1 MPETATYSYNRVV
14 AEARDRFGVPHPEDT
29 DAAIHDAQLVKN
41 LDEAIDAK
49 NEKDIADD
57 LQQIIDEF

>member
-1 MPETATYSYNRVV
+1 M

-29 DAAIHDAQLVKN
+29 DAAVHDAKLVKK

-57 LQQIIDEF
+57 LQKIIDEF